1 MKTFNAGFLQRAELI
16 ELGVACEGK
25 DVKVHPSVVII
36 NPERL
41 TLGDHVRVDPF
52 CILSATGGIR
62 IGSFVH
68 ISGHCS
74 LIGEGGIDVEDFA
87 TISHGVKIFS
97 ISDDTSGRHLTGPTV
112 PGSSRKVL
120 KARVHLMRYAAIGAG
135 AVLMPGVTVE
145 QGGLVGP
152 LSFVRRNIPAW
163 TIWSGVPARR
173 INSRRRDLVQLA
185 EGLIAAFG
193 NQPGP

>member
-1 MKTFNAGFLQRAELI
+1 M
-16 ELGVACEGK
+16 
-25 DVKVHPSVVII
+25 DVKVHASVVII
-36 NPERL
+36 NPEGL
-41 TLGDHVRVDPF
+41 TVGDHVRIDPF

-62 IGSFVH
+62 IGNFVH

-74 LIGEGGIDVEDFA
+74 LIGGGGIDVADFA

-97 ISDDTSGRHLTGPTV
+97 VSDDASGRYLTGSIVT
-112 PGSSRKVL
+112 GSSRKVT
-120 KARVHLMRYAAIGAG
+120 KARVRLMRYAAIGAG

-145 QGGLVGP
+145 EGGIIGA

-173 INSRRRDLVQLA
+173 VNSRRRDLIQLA
-185 EGLIAAFG
+185 EGLIAASG